1 VQVQAEAC
9 GNFSNQRGQVVAK
22 IALLFPG
29 QGSQY
34 VGMGADLFEADPAA
48 RELFDLA
55 EDMTGLPLKR
65 LCFEGPME
73 ELTETVNLQPAVTVV
88 NLCLQQALAK
98 AGVAPA
104 AVCGHSLGEYS
115 ALFAAGVLGAS
126 DTLKAVRERGRLMQ
140 REAERHPGTMAAVIG
155 LAPDKL
161 ADTLKPLLAEGPLAL
176 ANFNTTE
183 QTVISGT
190 KELVAKAGDAAKAAG
205 ARVVPLKVSG
215 AWHSPL
221 MADASADFTGFLAT
235 LTFQTPRLPV
245 YLNATAAPETDPE
258 RLRQAMSRQ
267 LTSPVRWADLILN
280 LQKSGVNTWVE
291 VGPKNVLKGLV
302 RKILPDVPAERF
314 FNVENRASLEGFLAD
329 SATL

>member
-1 VQVQAEAC
+1 M
-9 GNFSNQRGQVVAK
+9 AK
-22 IALLFPG
+22 MAFLFPG

-34 VGMGADLFEADPAA
+34 VGMGQDLYETDPGA

-55 EDMTGLPLKR
+55 EEVTGLSLKR

-88 NLCLQQALAK
+88 NLCLHQALTQGGA
-98 AGVAPA
+98 VPV

-115 ALFAAGVLGAS
+115 ALFAAGALSAA
-126 DTLKAVRERGRLMQ
+126 DTVKAVRERGRLMQ

-155 LAPDKL
+155 MSADKL
-161 ADTLKPLLAEGPLAL
+161 EGDLKALLAEGPLAL
-176 ANFNTTE
+176 ANFNTPE

-190 KELVAKAGDAAKAAG
+190 KEMVARAGEAAKAAG

-221 MADASADFTGFLAT
+221 MADAYPDFAAVIAT
-235 LTFQTPRLPV
+235 LAFHPPRLPL
-245 YLNATAAPETDPE
+245 YLNATAAPEADPE
-258 RLRQAMSRQ
+258 RLRQAMSKQ

-280 LQKSGVNTWVE
+280 LKATGVVTWVE

-302 RKILPDVPAERF
+302 RKILPQEPAESF
-314 FNVENRASLEGFLAD
+314 YNVENRASLEDFLAN
-329 SATL
+329 LK

>member
-1 VQVQAEAC
+1 MATMAV
-9 GNFSNQRGQVVAK
+9 
-22 IALLFPG
+22 LFPG

-34 VGMGADLFEADPAA
+34 VGMGADLYDADPAA
-48 RELFDLA
+48 RKLFDLA
-55 EDMTGLPLKR
+55 EAVTGLAIKR

-88 NLCLQQALAK
+88 NMCLYEALK
-98 AGVAPA
+98 QAGVKPA

-115 ALFAAGVLGAS
+115 ALFAAGVLSAG
-126 DTLKAVRERGRLMQ
+126 DTVKAVRERGRLMQ

-161 ADTLKPLLAEGPLAL
+161 AEILQALLAEGPLAL
-176 ANFNTTE
+176 ANFNTRE

-190 KELVAKAGDAAKAAG
+190 KEMVARAGEAAKAAG

-221 MADASADFTGFLAT
+221 MAAATADFTQCLAG
-235 LTFQTPRLPV
+235 LTFTAPSLPV
-245 YLNATAAPETDPE
+245 YLNATAAPEADPE

-267 LTSPVRWADLILN
+267 LTSPVRWADLIIN
-280 LQKSGVNTWVE
+280 LKNAGVDSWVE

-302 RKILPDVPAERF
+302 RKILPDEPVERF
-314 FNVENRASLEGFLAD
+314 ANVENQAGLESLLAGGGLAGL
-329 SATL
+329 SK